1 MLAAVLRKT
10 SHSFVNAF
18 RGFLRIGGL
27 VVNRVVLGAAAALF
41 FTAVSADAPPP
52 VQPATCVDSPSA
64 TLTVCVATNS
74 GGARYSVYR
83 GNRQIIDTAALG
95 LLFEGRPWSP
105 AKQLSDPRR
114 TSVDRTWQ
122 QPWGEQ
128 RLIRDRHTELR
139 VTLPMASGDEQLL
152 EVIFRVFDD
161 GFGLRYVF
169 SRIPAGE
176 AVAIRDEL
184 TEFRLVGN
192 WDAWWYPA
200 RQPDRDE
207 YLYRR
212 APLLDVQLAETPL
225 TMQSDD
231 GLYVSIHE
239 AALIDYA
246 SMNLRR
252 TAERTLKAD
261 LMPWSD
267 GVLVR
272 KTGPFATPWRMVLIG
287 DSPMALAD
295 SRIQLNLNEPSRV
308 ADTSWIRIGK
318 YVGVWWEMHLNRS
331 TWGSGERHGATNE
344 NVRRYIDF
352 AARNGFTGVLVEGWN
367 VGWDGDWIANG
378 HAFSFT
384 KSYPDFDLAELSAYA
399 RKRGVALIGHHET
412 AGAIENYERQLED
425 ALELYASRG
434 IAVVKTGY
442 VRNNGTI
449 ERSLAGGS
457 TGHEWFAGQYRVR
470 HEQLVAETA
479 ARHKIAI
486 NAHEPVKDTGLR
498 RTWPNMLSR
507 EGARGQEFNAWGRPT
522 NPPDHL
528 TILPFTRLL
537 AGPMDFTPGIFD
549 LTFGKIQVTERVQS
563 TLATQLALYVVIYS
577 PIHMAADLP
586 QNYEARP
593 DAFQFIRDVP
603 TDWETSLTLQAAIG
617 DYVVVARQQRG
628 AADWYLGAVT
638 DEHARSLRVPLTFLA
653 KERRYEA
660 QIYRDGT
667 GADYRTAPT
676 ELTIERRTVTSK
688 DSLDIAM
695 APAGGMAVRFRAL

>member
-1 MLAAVLRKT
+1 MR
-10 SHSFVNAF
+10 
-18 RGFLRIGGL
+18 GL
-27 VVNRVVLGAAAALF
+27 VVSRAALGAAAALF
-41 FTAVSADAPPP
+41 FTSVSADAA
-52 VQPATCVDSPSA
+52 VPARPGTCVDSPSA

-74 GGARYSVYR
+74 RGPHYSVYR
-83 GNRQIIDTAALG
+83 GNRQIIDAAALG
-95 LLFEGRPWSP
+95 LLFEGQPWSP
-105 AKQLSDPRR
+105 AKQISDPRR
-114 TSVDRTWQ
+114 TSVDRTWE

-128 RLIRDRHTELR
+128 RLIRDRHAELR
-139 VTLPMASGDEQLL
+139 VTLSTADGRSQPF
-152 EVIFRVFDD
+152 EVTFRVFDD
-161 GFGLRYVF
+161 GFGFRYAY

-184 TEFRLVGN
+184 TEFRLVGD

-225 TMQSDD
+225 TLQGD
-231 GLYVSIHE
+231 GLYLSIHE

-272 KTGPFATPWRMVLIG
+272 KTGPFTTPWRMVLIG
-287 DSPMALAD
+287 DSPMGLAD
-295 SRIQLNLNEPSRV
+295 SRIELNLNEPSRL
-308 ADTSWIRIGK
+308 ADTSWIKIGK

-331 TWGSGERHGATNE
+331 TWGSGERHGATND

-352 AARNGFTGVLVEGWN
+352 AARNGFVGVLVEGWN
-367 VGWDGDWIANG
+367 LGWDGDWIANG
-378 HAFSFT
+378 RDFSFT
-384 KSYPDFDLAELSAYA
+384 KSCPDFDLAELSAYA
-399 RKRGVALIGHHET
+399 RKHGVALIGHHET

-425 ALELYASRG
+425 ALALYASHG
-434 IAVVKTGY
+434 VAAVKTGY

-449 ERSLAGGS
+449 ERSLEDGS
-457 TGHEWFAGQYRVR
+457 VGHEWFAGQYRVR

-479 ARHKIAI
+479 ARHKISI
-486 NAHEPVKDTGLR
+486 DAHEPVKDTGLR

-522 NPPDHL
+522 NPPEHL

-549 LTFGKIQVTERVQS
+549 LTFGKTDLKERVQS

-577 PIHMAADLP
+577 PVQMAADLP
-586 QNYEARP
+586 ENYEARP
-593 DAFQFIRDVP
+593 DAFRFIRDVP
-603 TDWETSLTLQAAIG
+603 TDWETSLTLDAAIG

-628 AADWYLGAVT
+628 AADWYLGAIT
-638 DEHARSLRVPLTFLA
+638 DENARTCECR
-653 KERRYEA
+653 
-660 QIYRDGT
+660 
-667 GADYRTAPT
+667 
-676 ELTIERRTVTSK
+676 
-688 DSLDIAM
+688 
-695 APAGGMAVRFRAL
+695 